1 MVLTTKM
8 FIVIVLNSLCTHK
21 YVHLVSVQL
30 KLCANN
36 NCRIMEMLE
45 HQAEG
50 QKVHSP
56 PVPLIAAPTSYK
68 QLTVTLRTQW
78 AVHYSMKT
86 DTITNAAQ
94 YKYNVVL

>member
-1 MVLTTKM
+1 
-8 FIVIVLNSLCTHK
+8 
-21 YVHLVSVQL
+21 
-30 KLCANN
+30 
-36 NCRIMEMLE
+36 MEMLE

-68 QLTVTLRTQW
+68 QLTVTLRSQW

-94 YKYNVVL
+94 YIMWFYENLDNKVRNTINKIEVAECVYIDK